1 MRSLFVQLPNFDMLV
16 RCYTPGEV
24 QQVDHSDKVSV
35 LQDQVTRT
43 VGNAKDAIEGDQK
56 QELPDRQNGQDGA
69 SFDH

>member
-16 RCYTPGEV
+16 RCYSPGEV

-43 VGNAKDAIEGDQK
+43 VGNAKDAIEGD
-56 QELPDRQNGQDGA
+56 
-69 SFDH
+69 

>member
-1 MRSLFVQLPNFDMLV
+1 MRSLFVELPNFDMLV

-24 QQVDHSDKVSV
+24 KQ
-35 LQDQVTRT
+35 LQSERATGPDNANWT
-43 VGNAKDAIEGDQK
+43 AKDAIEGDQK